1 MGEKTNENVGDP
13 NNQPYSLA
21 LNLVREAHMNLLHAI
36 WNTEPSALF
45 LSASLHA
52 VHASMF
58 SMERLF
64 IESVTSARAKDNGE
78 KRDA

>member
-1 MGEKTNENVGDP
+1 MEGKTNENVGNP

-36 WNTEPSALF
+36 WNTEPSAMF

-58 SMERLF
+58 SMESIF
-64 IESVTSARAKDNGE
+64 IESVTRAREKNDGE
-78 KRDA
+78 KRDD